1 MKIKEGYIL
10 DEIGDQKVAIS
21 LKCGEN
27 DFSEMIKLNE
37 IGAFL
42 WEKLSEEIEEE
53 KLVEAVTEAYDI
65 DSATARKDI
74 RSFTEIIYIF
84 LTIFLYLLKCPQSLI
99 LSALRAFCFCGK
111 PHISRSIFLYFRY
124 QAWLKSW

>member
-1 MKIKEGYIL
+1 MHCSLFLKESLILRRDDSLQFVAFINKKLYTKRKMGDQGMKIKEGYIL

-42 WEKLSEEIEEE
+42 WEKLSEDIEEE

-74 RSFTEIIYIF
+74 RSFTET
-84 LTIFLYLLKCPQSLI
+84 LEKNGI
-99 LSALRAFCFCGK
+99 LER
-111 PHISRSIFLYFRY
+111 
-124 QAWLKSW
+124 